1 MATEILMP
9 KLGLTMTEGTVD
21 TWYKAPGDPVE
32 KGEVIATISSEK
44 LTHDVEAPASGVLV
58 KIVTEEAGEQ
68 VCKQPIA
75 YIGEAGEQVD
85 GETAEVAVAVGA
97 AEETEAPAPTT
108 QAVTPAAV
116 RPEGARVFITPLA
129 KKIAAERGIDYT
141 EITGTG
147 GNGRITRRDVESYVP
162 QAAPQQTAVAAT
174 TSNAGEGLSGMRK
187 VIAKRMHA
195 SLHETAQV
203 TLHRKA
209 NITPL
214 MKFREKMKQKI
225 GEDNKASL
233 GINVL
238 LTRAVVLALKDH
250 PEMNAAYANGTHT
263 PQEHIH
269 IGMAVAVDAGL
280 IVPVL
285 RDATNKTLSQLAESL
300 ANVTTG
306 ARNNTLSGDLLTGS
320 TFTISNL
327 GQAGVEYF
335 TPILNT
341 PEVGILGVGALTTKL
356 VLSKKGKVK
365 EQQELPL
372 SLTFDH
378 QVVDGAPAGQFLQ
391 SICHYLENPYKLVF

>member
-1 MATEILMP
+1 MATEVLMP

-21 TWYKAPGDPVE
+21 TWYKAPGDTVE

-44 LTHDVEAPASGVLV
+44 LTHDVEAPASGVLL
-58 KIVTEEAGEQ
+58 KIVTAEAGEQ
-68 VCKQPIA
+68 VCKEPIA
-75 YIGEAGEQVD
+75 YIGEASEQVD
-85 GETAEVAVAVGA
+85 ELSAPVAEAVAVAATA
-97 AEETEAPAPTT
+97 AEQSTT
-108 QAVTPAAV
+108 QTVTPTAV
-116 RPEGARVFITPLA
+116 RPEGARIFITPLA
-129 KKIAAERGIDYT
+129 KKIAAERGIDYAQ
-141 EITGTG
+141 ITGTG

-162 QAAPQQTAVAAT
+162 QAAPQQTIATVA
-174 TSNAGEGLSGMRK
+174 SSSAGEGLSGMRK
-187 VIAKRMHA
+187 VIAQRMHA
-195 SLHETAQV
+195 SLQQTAQV

-209 NITPL
+209 NMTPL
-214 MKFREKMKQKI
+214 MKFREKMKKKI

-250 PEMNAAYANGTHT
+250 PEMNAAYANGTYT
-263 PQEHIH
+263 PQDDIH
-269 IGMAVAVDAGL
+269 IGMAVSVDAGL

-300 ANVTTG
+300 ADVTTG

-341 PEVGILGVGALTTKL
+341 PEVGILGVGAATTKL
-356 VLSKKGKVK
+356 VLNKKGKVK

-378 QVVDGAPAGQFLQ
+378 QVVDGAPAGAFLQ

>member
-1 MATEILMP
+1 MATEVLMP

-21 TWYKAPGDPVE
+21 TWYKAPGDTVE

-44 LTHDVEAPASGVLV
+44 LTHDVEAPASGVLL
-58 KIVTEEAGEQ
+58 KIVTAEAGEQ
-68 VCKQPIA
+68 VCKEPIA
-75 YIGEAGEQVD
+75 YIGEASEQVD
-85 GETAEVAVAVGA
+85 ELSAPVAEAVAVAATA
-97 AEETEAPAPTT
+97 AEQSTT
-108 QAVTPAAV
+108 QTVTPTAV
-116 RPEGARVFITPLA
+116 RPEGARIFITPLA
-129 KKIAAERGIDYT
+129 KKIAAERGIDYAQ
-141 EITGTG
+141 ITGTG

-162 QAAPQQTAVAAT
+162 QAAPQQTIATVA
-174 TSNAGEGLSGMRK
+174 SSSAGEGLSGMRK
-187 VIAKRMHA
+187 VIAQRMHA
-195 SLHETAQV
+195 SLQQTAQV

-209 NITPL
+209 NMTPL
-214 MKFREKMKQKI
+214 MKFREKMKKKI

-250 PEMNAAYANGTHT
+250 PEMNAAYANGTYT
-263 PQEHIH
+263 PQDDIH

-300 ANVTTG
+300 ADVTTG

-341 PEVGILGVGALTTKL
+341 PEVGILGVGAATTKL
-356 VLSKKGKVK
+356 VLNKKGKVK

-378 QVVDGAPAGQFLQ
+378 QVVDGAPAGAFLQ

>member
-21 TWYKAPGDPVE
+21 TWYKSPGDTVE

-44 LTHDVEAPASGVLV
+44 LTHDVEAPAAGVLV

-75 YIGEAGEQVD
+75 YIGEAGEQID
-85 GETAEVAVAVGA
+85 GDEPVAVAASVAEQAPQQASA
-97 AEETEAPAPTT
+97 AQT
-108 QAVTPAAV
+108 VTPAAV
-116 RPEGARVFITPLA
+116 RPAGARIFITPLA
-129 KKIAAERGIDYT
+129 KKIATERGIDYT
-141 EITGTG
+141 QITGTG
-147 GNGRITRRDVESYVP
+147 GNGRITRRDIESYVP
-162 QAAPQQTAVAAT
+162 QAAPQQTAAAIAP
-174 TSNAGEGLSGMRK
+174 SNAGEGLSGMRK

-214 MKFREKMKQKI
+214 MKFREKMKRKI

-263 PQEHIH
+263 EQEDIH

-300 ANVTTG
+300 IDVTTG

-341 PEVGILGVGALTTKL
+341 PEVGILGVGATTTKL